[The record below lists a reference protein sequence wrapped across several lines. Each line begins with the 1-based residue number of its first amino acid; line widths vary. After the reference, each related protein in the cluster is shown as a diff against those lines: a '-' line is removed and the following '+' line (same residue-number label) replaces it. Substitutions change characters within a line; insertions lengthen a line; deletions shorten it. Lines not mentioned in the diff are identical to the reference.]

1 MYSCSTTAKVKSPSV
16 IKFTFLAF
24 QFFRVSPVTANP
36 NSAVPLFVP
45 VQTRNA
51 VSDLTGATS
60 EVAGHNIAVRE
71 ADIEHRDMKGFTPLI
86 LAPPCLWPVAGAVKD
101 ECNRWSYIQINS
113 DIRPLRHRILQVAV
127 KDAEGF
133 ARKRLLTKTWRTTSA
148 AKNMMIPGIFNVLY
162 VQLLICL
169 CSFINLFMFIY

>member
-113 DIRPLRHRILQVAV
+113 DIRPLRHR
-127 KDAEGF
+127 
-133 ARKRLLTKTWRTTSA
+133 RKQSGRIASCCQRRRRVCEEAFTNKRSGEPQAQSTS
-148 AKNMMIPGIFNVLY
+148 
-162 VQLLICL
+162 
-169 CSFINLFMFIY
+169 